1 MSTHLLHVYG
11 CHQCSVALLCNAF
24 SRNVCNR
31 YDKCRLACNVCGGTT
46 IVLYGRSCDLCIL
59 GIFGRSLFCGSLWIG
74 MVSYLFYHL
83 WKTTIVWTSVYSVV
97 YISVLATSAPYFQ
110 HHTIVCS
117 TEVSSA
123 SLLSSAR
130 SVTTSTNIDRHVTGI
145 KYPYFNHKIVSRAS
159 SRFLAN
165 HIYMCF
171 SQFRCPSVGHRI
183 SQFLTTHIPT
193 VIHVC

>member
-1 MSTHLLHVYG
+1 MLGRVHVLVNVQQ
-11 CHQCSVALLCNAF
+11 HCSCVY
-24 SRNVCNR
+24 SRSGR
-31 YDKCRLACNVCGGTT
+31 SHMCRLACNVYGGITAVVFSRRRFFELT
-46 IVLYGRSCDLCIL
+46 L
-59 GIFGRSLFCGSLWIG
+59 LWISLDQHG
-74 MVSYLFYHL
+74 ILAVLSPLGSQHRLDFSVIYLSVGHL
-83 WKTTIVWTSVYSVV
+83 NAVLTTS
-97 YISVLATSAPYFQ
+97 Q
-110 HHTIVCS
+110 HHLCS